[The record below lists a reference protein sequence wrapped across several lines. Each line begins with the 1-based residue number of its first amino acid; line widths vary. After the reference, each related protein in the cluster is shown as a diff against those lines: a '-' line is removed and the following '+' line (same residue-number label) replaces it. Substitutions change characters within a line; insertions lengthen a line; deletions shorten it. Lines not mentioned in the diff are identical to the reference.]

1 MNSPEARLGG
11 KFAST
16 EALHLLAASAGFRDL
31 WLFGKGTVDGK
42 RAGAFDHNGKS
53 NGDSEEVVFVAFTLL
68 HAIPVGKQTEMPV
81 DHRDGHHHIAGDA
94 EGGDAAEEPEE
105 QADAAKEF
113 GADSQKCERGGD
125 VRRLRKKPN
134 SACEAVATEP
144 AESLL
149 SAMGEKNDAENQAKN
164 SDGEI
169 VGSVHQPAEH
179 ERA

>member
-1 MNSPEARLGG
+1 
-11 KFAST
+11 
-16 EALHLLAASAGFRDL
+16 
-31 WLFGKGTVDGK
+31 
-42 RAGAFDHNGKS
+42 
-53 NGDSEEVVFVAFTLL
+53 
-68 HAIPVGKQTEMPV
+68 MPL

-105 QADAAKEF
+105 QADAAEEF
-113 GADSQKCERGGD
+113 GADGKECERGGN
-125 VRRLRKKPN
+125 VRLLSKKTHSPW
-134 SACEAVATEP
+134 EAVATEP

-179 ERA
+179 ERASLSLVEKMGPPGNGDVTPISPYTGRENG